1 MEMMIS
7 VIVKLVPKMKEIV
20 ILMMTVKMVLFVD
33 QRIAQLHLVLT
44 LKLIVVIPM
53 IIHAM
58 IPVIMIAGKMM
69 IIVMMKTMIVD
80 VNGMEE
86 TVVVI
91 MLTQLGV
98 QLVNV

>member
-1 MEMMIS
+1 
-7 VIVKLVPKMKEIV
+7 
-20 ILMMTVKMVLFVD
+20 
-33 QRIAQLHLVLT
+33 
-44 LKLIVVIPM
+44 M

-58 IPVIMIAGKMM
+58 ILVTKIAGKMM
-69 IIVMMKTMIVD
+69 TIVMMRTTIVD

-91 MLTQLGV
+91 MLTQSGV